1 MPRKAA
7 AAPASS
13 EKVTELKKT
22 PASKS
27 SPVKSND
34 PERATNKEFDA
45 YILSIKKKGMLGDL
59 HKKVDF
65 INTGAWGL
73 NRAIGNGDGKGS
85 PGGIPRGFMTE
96 LCGDESTGKTTLAIH
111 FAKQALQAGEIVVY
125 ADFEQSLRLQ
135 QNYVRN
141 IGLDTTSRN
150 FIHLIPENLQDG
162 VQEIGR
168 SLVTVRPALII
179 IDSVAAML
187 PKETLEGEADEVTT
201 MGKHAKLVGSFIN
214 WISKK
219 LQKYNCALVLINQF
233 RSNIKQSK
241 YDPGP
246 SQITT
251 GGKAL
256 QYFIGL
262 RIRLKKTANNEEVSE
277 KSSITGVAEKKRIS
291 QEVKAVIEKN
301 KVDIPWNSCPIYIVF
316 GQGVDNMM
324 SIITLGINL
333 KVIKKGG
340 AYLSWNDP
348 NGKHSFNVNGKQAL
362 KKFFIENPDAFTTI
376 QSYLTVTRDDSE
388 MESTLEELESI
399 SAEELTEDQVEQL
412 KEIRKLKG
420 LATDDLDLTESQ
432 KSDLEELE
440 GFGGD
445 DD

>member
-13 EKVTELKKT
+13 KKETELKKT
-22 PASKS
+22 PAPKS
-27 SPVKSND
+27 SPEKSNES
-34 PERATNKEFDA
+34 ERPSNKEFDA
-45 YILSIKKKGMLGDL
+45 YILSIKKKGMLGDI
-59 HKKVDF
+59 HKKIDF
-65 INTGAWGL
+65 INTGSWSV

-96 LCGDESTGKTTLAIH
+96 LCGDESTGKTTFAIH
-111 FAKQALQAGEIVVY
+111 TAKQALQAGEIVVY

-150 FIHLIPENLQDG
+150 FIHLIPESLQEG

-187 PKETLEGEADEVTT
+187 PKETLDGDADEVTT

-219 LQKYNCALVLINQF
+219 LQRYNCALLLINQF

-262 RIRLKKTANNEEVSE
+262 RIRLKKTTNVEEISE
-277 KSSITGVAEKKRIS
+277 KSSITGVSEKKRIS
-291 QEVKAVIEKN
+291 QEVKVVIEKN
-301 KVDIPWNSCPIYIVF
+301 KVDIPWKSCPLYIVF
-316 GQGVDNMM
+316 GQGIDNIM
-324 SIITLGINL
+324 SIMELGINL

-340 AYLSWNDP
+340 AYLSWTDP
-348 NGKHSFNVNGKQAL
+348 NGKYSFNVNGKQAL
-362 KKFFIENPDAFTTI
+362 KKYFIENPEAFTTI
-376 QSYLTVTRDDSE
+376 QTYMTITRDDSE
-388 MESTLEELESI
+388 MDSTLEELESVNV
-399 SAEELTEDQVEQL
+399 EELTDDQVEQL

-420 LATDDLDLTESQ
+420 LNTDDLDLSEDQ

-440 GFGGD
+440 GFGED
-445 DD
+445 E

>member
-1 MPRKAA
+1 
-7 AAPASS
+7 
-13 EKVTELKKT
+13 
-22 PASKS
+22 
-27 SPVKSND
+27 
-34 PERATNKEFDA
+34 
-45 YILSIKKKGMLGDL
+45 MLGDI
-59 HKKVDF
+59 HKKIDF
-65 INTGAWGL
+65 INTGSWSV

-96 LCGDESTGKTTLAIH
+96 LCGDESTGKTTFAIH
-111 FAKQALQAGEIVVY
+111 TAKQALQAGEIVVY

-150 FIHLIPENLQDG
+150 FIHLIPESLQEG

-187 PKETLEGEADEVTT
+187 PKETLDGDADEVTT

-219 LQKYNCALVLINQF
+219 LQRYNCALLLINQF

-262 RIRLKKTANNEEVSE
+262 RIRLKKTTNVEEISE
-277 KSSITGVAEKKRIS
+277 KSSITGVSEKKRIS
-291 QEVKAVIEKN
+291 QEVKVVIEKN
-301 KVDIPWNSCPIYIVF
+301 KVDIPWKSCPLYIVF
-316 GQGVDNMM
+316 GQGIDNIM
-324 SIITLGINL
+324 SIMELGINL

-340 AYLSWNDP
+340 AYLSWTDP
-348 NGKHSFNVNGKQAL
+348 NGKYSFNVNGKQAL
-362 KKFFIENPDAFTTI
+362 KKYFIENPEAFTTI
-376 QSYLTVTRDDSE
+376 QTYMTITRDDSE
-388 MESTLEELESI
+388 MDSTLEELESVNV
-399 SAEELTEDQVEQL
+399 EELTDDQVEQL

-420 LATDDLDLTESQ
+420 LNTDDLDLSEDQ

-440 GFGGD
+440 GFGED
-445 DD
+445 E